1 MTGKDG
7 TGSSTGQDK
16 DLDALLSAADKGM
29 LDAIRANL
37 DLDTGFA
44 QILSGMA
51 GITPAGRPAAPPEAG
66 PVSQAPSWG
75 HPFDP
80 VRACQAAA
88 SAAHKIPPASG
99 SKSPRKR
106 LYHHRALITLALTVI
121 AALNIAVLVSLSQY
135 HAVAS
140 AQSIARAANPPSAPI
155 ADEPARDLY
164 PLRPPTTRQQVVLA
178 DKVGASAS
186 LRSAAD
192 SAGIG
197 GDPVISYL
205 RDSRNG
211 PVLLLS
217 GLPAG
222 TAIMFLSIDA
232 DRSCWNCSVVGQRKY
247 PFPRSGEQFS
257 PGTRICIARANGRVI
272 LRTMQSQSSGQIDVI
287 ITSFPDL
294 A

>member
-7 TGSSTGQDK
+7 PGGSTGQDK
-16 DLDALLSAADKGM
+16 DLDALLSAADTGM

-44 QILSGMA
+44 QILSGLA
-51 GITPAGRPAAPPEAG
+51 GITPAGRPAAPPETE
-66 PVSQAPSWG
+66 PVSQAPSYG
-75 HPFDP
+75 HALDP
-80 VRACQAAA
+80 VRACQAA
-88 SAAHKIPPASG
+88 SAAHKIPPANG
-99 SKSPRKR
+99 PKSPRKP
-106 LYHHRALITLALTVI
+106 LYHHRALVTLALAII
-121 AALNIAVLVSLSQY
+121 AALNIAVLVILSQN
-135 HAVAS
+135 HAAAS

-155 ADEPARDLY
+155 AGEPARDLY

-197 GDPVISYL
+197 GNPVISYL

-232 DRSCWNCSVVGQRKY
+232 DKSCWNCSTVGQRNY

-257 PGTRICIARANGRVI
+257 PGTRICIAGANGRVI
-272 LRTMQSQSSGQIDVI
+272 LKTMQSQSSGQIDVI
-287 ITSFPDL
+287 ITTFPDL

>member
-1 MTGKDG
+1 VTGKGGSSGSTGKD
-7 TGSSTGQDK
+7 K
-16 DLDALLSAADKGM
+16 ELDALLSAADKGM

-44 QILSGMA
+44 QILGGLA
-51 GITPAGRPAAPPEAG
+51 DITLAGRPAAPLEAG
-66 PVSQAPSWG
+66 PGGQAPGYG
-75 HPFDP
+75 HALDP
-80 VRACQAAA
+80 VRACEAA
-88 SAAHKIPPASG
+88 SAADKTRAAIGP
-99 SKSPRKR
+99 KSPSKP
-106 LYHHRALITLALTVI
+106 LYQHRTLITLALAVV
-121 AALNIAVLVSLSQY
+121 AALNIAVLVSLSQN
-135 HAVAS
+135 HAS
-140 AQSIARAANPPSAPI
+140 ASGQSIANAANPPSASI
-155 ADEPARDLY
+155 AGEPARDGY
-164 PLRPPTTRQQVVLA
+164 PVPPPKTRQQVVLA

-205 RDSRNG
+205 KDSLNS

-222 TAIMFLSIDA
+222 TATMFLSTDP
-232 DRSCWNCSVVGQRKY
+232 DQSCRNCSTVSQWN
-247 PFPRSGEQFS
+247 PFPSSGEQFP
-257 PGTRICIARANGRVI
+257 PGTRIFIAGPNGRVM

-287 ITSFPDL
+287 IISFPDL